1 MIMILWRNEQVGKEN
16 VVNTKLNR
24 RKFFKSSALLGGAFA
39 ASAMAFG
46 GAETADLKKDAANSK
61 HSALMAGNRT
71 LGSGKAA
78 MRVSALGL
86 GCMGMSSGH
95 GPARDKKAMCRLIAE
110 AVDLGVDFFDTAEIY
125 GPHTNEELVGEAIAP
140 YRDKVKIGSKFGLYY
155 PGGKQLEDARP
166 ERIRAA
172 VEASLKRL
180 KTDRIDIYYQHR
192 IDNKIP
198 IEEVAGTM
206 RELAGEGKIL
216 HWGMSE
222 PNVETIRRAHK
233 EFPVTA
239 VEDQYALTFR
249 LHEKET
255 FPVLE
260 ELGIGL
266 VAYSPLD
273 RGYLGGEMDGK
284 TRFDPQTDM
293 RANFPRLSPEAM
305 EKNRVFI
312 DFLDEIG
319 REKRASCA
327 QVALAWILHRKPWIV
342 PIPETTKRAH
352 LLENI
357 RSSSLV
363 FSKDEISE
371 INGRLS
377 QMTPV
382 GERYKPGS
390 DMARSVYN
398 LI

>member
-1 MIMILWRNEQVGKEN
+1 MNI
-16 VVNTKLNR
+16 KLNR
-24 RKFFKSSALLGGAFA
+24 RNFLKSSAL
-39 ASAMAFG
+39 FG
-46 GAETADLKKDAANSK
+46 GAIATSAMTFGNTKTADLKKSTANTK
-61 HSALMAGNRT
+61 YSALMVGRRM

-78 MRVSALGL
+78 MEVSTLGL

-125 GPHTNEELVGEAIAP
+125 GPYTNEELVGEALAP

-166 ERIRAA
+166 GRIREAID
-172 VEASLKRL
+172 ASLKRL
-180 KTDRIDIYYQHR
+180 KTDHIDIYYQHR

-206 RELAGEGKIL
+206 RELAEEGKIL

-222 PNVETIRRAHK
+222 PNAETIRRAHK

-260 ELGIGL
+260 KLGIGL

-319 REKRASCA
+319 RRKRASCA
-327 QVALAWILHRKPWIV
+327 QVALAWILHQKPWIV

-363 FSKDEISE
+363 FSQEEISE
-371 INGRLS
+371 IEGRLS

-382 GERYKPGS
+382 GERYKPDS

>member
-1 MIMILWRNEQVGKEN
+1 M
-16 VVNTKLNR
+16 NTKLNR
-24 RKFFKSSALLGGAFA
+24 RKFLKSSALFGGALA
-39 ASAMAFG
+39 TSAMAFENT
-46 GAETADLKKDAANSK
+46 ETADLKKSAANPK
-61 HSALMAGNRT
+61 HGALMAGRRT

-78 MRVSALGL
+78 MEVSALGL
-86 GCMGMSSGH
+86 GCMGMSHGH
-95 GPARDKKAMCRLIAE
+95 GPARDKKAMRRLIAE

-125 GPHTNEELVGEAIAP
+125 GPHTNEELVGEALAP

-180 KTDRIDIYYQHR
+180 KTDHIDIYYQHR
-192 IDNKIP
+192 IDGKVP

-206 RELAGEGKIL
+206 RELVEEGKIL

-222 PNVETIRRAHK
+222 PNAETIRRAHK

-293 RANFPRLSPEAM
+293 RANFPRMSPEALA
-305 EKNRVFI
+305 KNRIFI

-319 REKRASCA
+319 RKKRASCA
-327 QVALAWILHRKPWIV
+327 QVALSWILHQKPWIV

-363 FSKDEISE
+363 FSREEISE

-377 QMTPV
+377 QMLPV

>member
-1 MIMILWRNEQVGKEN
+1 M
-16 VVNTKLNR
+16 NTKLNR
-24 RKFFKSSALLGGAFA
+24 RKFLKSSAL
-39 ASAMAFG
+39 FG
-46 GAETADLKKDAANSK
+46 GAIATSAMTFGNTETADLKKNAANSK
-61 HSALMAGNRT
+61 HSAIMAGRRT

-78 MRVSALGL
+78 MEVSALGL

-110 AVDLGVDFFDTAEIY
+110 AVDLGIDFFDTAEIY
-125 GPHTNEELVGEAIAP
+125 GPHTNEELVGEALAP
-140 YRDKVKIGSKFGLYY
+140 YRGKVKIGSKFGLYY

-172 VEASLKRL
+172 IETSLKRL
-180 KTDRIDIYYQHR
+180 KTDHIDIYYQHR

-206 RELAGEGKIL
+206 RELVGEGKIL
-216 HWGMSE
+216 YWGMSE
-222 PNVETIRRAHK
+222 PNAETIRRAHK

-327 QVALAWILHRKPWIV
+327 QVALAWILHQKPWIV

-363 FSKDEISE
+363 FSQEEISE
-371 INGRLS
+371 IEGRLS

>member
-1 MIMILWRNEQVGKEN
+1 M
-16 VVNTKLNR
+16 NTKLNR
-24 RKFFKSSALLGGAFA
+24 RKFLKSSAL
-39 ASAMAFG
+39 FG
-46 GAETADLKKDAANSK
+46 GAIATSAMTFGNTETADLKKNAANSK
-61 HSALMAGNRT
+61 HSAIMAGRRT

-78 MRVSALGL
+78 MEVSALGL

-110 AVDLGVDFFDTAEIY
+110 AVDLGIDFFDTAEIY
-125 GPHTNEELVGEAIAP
+125 GPHTNEELVGEALAP
-140 YRDKVKIGSKFGLYY
+140 YRGKVKIGSKFGLYY

-172 VEASLKRL
+172 IEASLKRL
-180 KTDRIDIYYQHR
+180 KTDHIDIYYQHR

-206 RELAGEGKIL
+206 RELAEEGKIL

-222 PNVETIRRAHK
+222 PNAETIRRAHK

-319 REKRASCA
+319 RKKRASCA
-327 QVALAWILHRKPWIV
+327 QVALAWILHQKPWIV

-363 FSKDEISE
+363 FSKEEISE

>member
-1 MIMILWRNEQVGKEN
+1 M
-16 VVNTKLNR
+16 NTKLNR
-24 RKFFKSSALLGGAFA
+24 RKFLKSSAL
-39 ASAMAFG
+39 FG
-46 GAETADLKKDAANSK
+46 GAIATSAMTFGNTETADLKKNAANSK
-61 HSALMAGNRT
+61 HSAIMAGRRT

-78 MRVSALGL
+78 MEVSALGL

-110 AVDLGVDFFDTAEIY
+110 AVDLGIDFFDTAEIY
-125 GPHTNEELVGEAIAP
+125 GPHTNEELVGEALAP
-140 YRDKVKIGSKFGLYY
+140 YRGKVKIGSKFGLYY

-172 VEASLKRL
+172 IDASLKRL
-180 KTDRIDIYYQHR
+180 KTDHIDIYYQHR

-206 RELAGEGKIL
+206 RKLAEEGKIL

-222 PNVETIRRAHK
+222 PNAETIRRAHK

-293 RANFPRLSPEAM
+293 RANFPRLSSESM

-319 REKRASCA
+319 RRKRASCA
-327 QVALAWILHRKPWIV
+327 QVALAWILHQKPWIV

-363 FSKDEISE
+363 FSKKEISE

>member
-1 MIMILWRNEQVGKEN
+1 MNI
-16 VVNTKLNR
+16 KLNR
-24 RKFFKSSALLGGAFA
+24 RNFLKSSAL
-39 ASAMAFG
+39 FG
-46 GAETADLKKDAANSK
+46 GAIATSAMTFGNTKTADLKKSAANTK
-61 HSALMAGNRT
+61 YSALMAGRRT

-78 MRVSALGL
+78 MEVSALGL

-110 AVDLGVDFFDTAEIY
+110 AVDLGIDFFDTAEIY
-125 GPHTNEELVGEAIAP
+125 GPHTNEELVGEALAP

-172 VEASLKRL
+172 IEASLKRL
-180 KTDRIDIYYQHR
+180 KTDHIDIYYQHR

-206 RELAGEGKIL
+206 RKLVGEGKIL
-216 HWGMSE
+216 YWGMSE
-222 PNVETIRRAHK
+222 PNAETIRRAHK

-327 QVALAWILHRKPWIV
+327 QVALAWILHQKPWIV

-363 FSKDEISE
+363 FSQEEISE
-371 INGRLS
+371 IEGRLS

>member
-1 MIMILWRNEQVGKEN
+1 M
-16 VVNTKLNR
+16 NTKLNR
-24 RKFFKSSALLGGAFA
+24 RKFLKSSAL
-39 ASAMAFG
+39 FG
-46 GAETADLKKDAANSK
+46 GAIATSAMTFGNTETADLKKNAANSK
-61 HSALMAGNRT
+61 HSAIMAGRRT

-78 MRVSALGL
+78 MEVSALGL

-110 AVDLGVDFFDTAEIY
+110 AVDLGIDFFDTAEIY
-125 GPHTNEELVGEAIAP
+125 GPHTNEELVGEALAP

-166 ERIRAA
+166 GRIREAID
-172 VEASLKRL
+172 ASLKRL
-180 KTDRIDIYYQHR
+180 KTDHIDIYYQHR

-206 RELAGEGKIL
+206 RELAEEGKIL

-222 PNVETIRRAHK
+222 PNAETIRRAHK

-327 QVALAWILHRKPWIV
+327 QVALAWILHQKPWIV

-363 FSKDEISE
+363 FSQEEISE
-371 INGRLS
+371 IEGRLS

-390 DMARSVYN
+390 DMARSVYK

>member
-1 MIMILWRNEQVGKEN
+1 M
-16 VVNTKLNR
+16 NTKLNR
-24 RKFFKSSALLGGAFA
+24 RNFLKSSAL
-39 ASAMAFG
+39 FG
-46 GAETADLKKDAANSK
+46 GAIATSAMTFGNTKTADLKKSAANAK
-61 HSALMAGNRT
+61 YSALMVGRRM

-78 MRVSALGL
+78 MEVSTLGL

-125 GPHTNEELVGEAIAP
+125 GPYTNEELVGEALAP

-166 ERIRAA
+166 GRIREAID
-172 VEASLKRL
+172 ASLKRL
-180 KTDRIDIYYQHR
+180 KTDHIDIYYQHR

-206 RELAGEGKIL
+206 RELAEEGKIL

-222 PNVETIRRAHK
+222 PNAETIRRAHK

-293 RANFPRLSPEAM
+293 RANFPRLSSESM

-319 REKRASCA
+319 RRKRASCA
-327 QVALAWILHRKPWIV
+327 QVALAWILHQKPWIV

-363 FSKDEISE
+363 FSKKEISE

>member
-1 MIMILWRNEQVGKEN
+1 MNI
-16 VVNTKLNR
+16 KLNR
-24 RKFFKSSALLGGAFA
+24 RNFLKSSAL
-39 ASAMAFG
+39 FG
-46 GAETADLKKDAANSK
+46 GAIATSAMTFGNTKTADLKKSTANTK
-61 HSALMAGNRT
+61 YSALMVGRRM

-78 MRVSALGL
+78 MEVSTLGL

-125 GPHTNEELVGEAIAP
+125 GPYTNEELVGEALAP

-166 ERIRAA
+166 GRIREAID
-172 VEASLKRL
+172 ASLKRL
-180 KTDRIDIYYQHR
+180 KTDHIDIYYQHR

-206 RELAGEGKIL
+206 RELAEEGKIL

-222 PNVETIRRAHK
+222 PNAETIRRAHK

-319 REKRASCA
+319 RKKRASCA
-327 QVALAWILHRKPWIV
+327 QVALAWILHQKPWIV

-363 FSKDEISE
+363 FSKEEISE

-382 GERYKPGS
+382 GERYKPDS

>member
-1 MIMILWRNEQVGKEN
+1 MEN
-16 VVNTKLNR
+16 MSVKLNR
-24 RKFFKSSALLGGAFA
+24 RKFLKSTTLFGSALATSTAIYANTKKKASNGNIVPPESAALITKRRILG
-39 ASAMAFG
+39 
-46 GAETADLKKDAANSK
+46 T
-61 HSALMAGNRT
+61 
-71 LGSGKAA
+71 GKAA
-78 MRVSALGL
+78 MEVSALGF
-86 GCMGMSSGH
+86 GCMGMSHGH
-95 GPARDKKAMCRLIAE
+95 GPARDKKAMRRLIAE

-125 GPHTNEELVGEAIAP
+125 GPHTNEELVGEALLP
-140 YRDKVKIGSKFGLYY
+140 YRAKVKIGSKFGLYY

-166 ERIRAA
+166 DRIRKAL
-172 VEASLKRL
+172 EASLKRL
-180 KTDRIDIYYQHR
+180 KTDHIDIYYQHR
-192 IDNKIP
+192 IDNKVP

-206 RELAGEGKIL
+206 RDLVKEGKIL

-222 PNVETIRRAHK
+222 PNIETIRRAHK
-233 EFPVTA
+233 EYPVTA
-239 VEDQYALTFR
+239 VENQYALTFR

-293 RANFPRLSPEAM
+293 RVNFPRLSPDAM
-305 EKNRVFI
+305 EKNRIFI

-327 QVALAWILHRKPWIV
+327 QVALAWILAQKPWIV

-352 LLENI
+352 LLENL
-357 RSSSLV
+357 RSASIIFTSR
-363 FSKDEISE
+363 EIAE
-371 INGRLS
+371 IDNRLS
-377 QMTPV
+377 KMVPA
-382 GERYKPGS
+382 GERYNPGS
-390 DMARSVYN
+390 DMAKSVYN

>member
-1 MIMILWRNEQVGKEN
+1 M
-16 VVNTKLNR
+16 NTKLNR
-24 RKFFKSSALLGGAFA
+24 RKFLKSSAL
-39 ASAMAFG
+39 FG
-46 GAETADLKKDAANSK
+46 GAIATSAMTFGNTETADLKKNAANSK
-61 HSALMAGNRT
+61 HSAIMAGRRT

-78 MRVSALGL
+78 MEVSALGL

-110 AVDLGVDFFDTAEIY
+110 AVDLGIDFFDTAEIY
-125 GPHTNEELVGEAIAP
+125 GPHTNEELVGEALAP
-140 YRDKVKIGSKFGLYY
+140 YCGKVKIGSKFGLYY

-172 VEASLKRL
+172 IEASLKRL
-180 KTDRIDIYYQHR
+180 KTDHIDIYYQHR

-206 RELAGEGKIL
+206 RELVGEGKIL

-222 PNVETIRRAHK
+222 PNAETIRRAHK

-327 QVALAWILHRKPWIV
+327 QVALAWILHQKPWIV

-363 FSKDEISE
+363 FSQEEISE
-371 INGRLS
+371 IEGRLS

>member
-1 MIMILWRNEQVGKEN
+1 M
-16 VVNTKLNR
+16 NTKLNR
-24 RKFFKSSALLGGAFA
+24 RKFLKSSAL
-39 ASAMAFG
+39 FG
-46 GAETADLKKDAANSK
+46 GAIATSAMTFGNTETADLKKSAANAK
-61 HSALMAGNRT
+61 YSALMVGRRT

-78 MRVSALGL
+78 MEVSALGL

-110 AVDLGVDFFDTAEIY
+110 AVDLGIDFFDTAEIY
-125 GPHTNEELVGEAIAP
+125 GPHTNEELVGEALAP

-155 PGGKQLEDARP
+155 PNGKQLEDARP

-172 VEASLKRL
+172 IEASLKRL
-180 KTDRIDIYYQHR
+180 KTDHIDIYYQHR

-206 RELAGEGKIL
+206 RELAEEGKIL

-222 PNVETIRRAHK
+222 PNAETIRRAHK

-293 RANFPRLSPEAM
+293 RANFPRLSSEAM

-327 QVALAWILHRKPWIV
+327 QVALAWILHQKPWIV

-363 FSKDEISE
+363 FSQEEISE
-371 INGRLS
+371 IEGRLS

-382 GERYKPGS
+382 GERYKPVS

>member
-1 MIMILWRNEQVGKEN
+1 M
-16 VVNTKLNR
+16 NTKLNR
-24 RKFFKSSALLGGAFA
+24 RKFLKSSAL
-39 ASAMAFG
+39 FG
-46 GAETADLKKDAANSK
+46 GAIATSAMTFGNTETADLKKNAANSK
-61 HSALMAGNRT
+61 HSAIMAGRRT

-78 MRVSALGL
+78 MEVSALGL

-125 GPHTNEELVGEAIAP
+125 GPYTNEELVGEALAP

-166 ERIRAA
+166 GRIREAID
-172 VEASLKRL
+172 ASLKRL
-180 KTDRIDIYYQHR
+180 KTDHIDIYYQHR

-206 RELAGEGKIL
+206 RELAEEGKIL

-222 PNVETIRRAHK
+222 PNAETIRRAHK

-319 REKRASCA
+319 RKKRASCA
-327 QVALAWILHRKPWIV
+327 QVALAWILHQKPWIV

-363 FSKDEISE
+363 FSQEEISE
-371 INGRLS
+371 IEGRLS

>member
-1 MIMILWRNEQVGKEN
+1 M
-16 VVNTKLNR
+16 NTKLNR
-24 RKFFKSSALLGGAFA
+24 RNFLKSSAL
-39 ASAMAFG
+39 FG
-46 GAETADLKKDAANSK
+46 GAIATSAMTFGNTKTADLKKSAANAIY
-61 HSALMAGNRT
+61 SALMVGRRM

-78 MRVSALGL
+78 MEVSTLGL

-125 GPHTNEELVGEAIAP
+125 GPYTNEELVGEALAP

-166 ERIRAA
+166 GRIREAID
-172 VEASLKRL
+172 ASLKRL
-180 KTDRIDIYYQHR
+180 KTDHIDIYYQHR

-206 RELAGEGKIL
+206 RELAEEGKIL

-222 PNVETIRRAHK
+222 PNAETIRRAHK

-293 RANFPRLSPEAM
+293 RANFPRLSSESM

-319 REKRASCA
+319 RRKRASCA
-327 QVALAWILHRKPWIV
+327 QVALAWILHQKPWIV

-363 FSKDEISE
+363 FSKKEISE

>member
-1 MIMILWRNEQVGKEN
+1 MNI
-16 VVNTKLNR
+16 KLNR
-24 RKFFKSSALLGGAFA
+24 RNFLKSSAL
-39 ASAMAFG
+39 FG
-46 GAETADLKKDAANSK
+46 GAIATSAMTFGNTKTADLKKNAANSK
-61 HSALMAGNRT
+61 YSALMAGRRT

-78 MRVSALGL
+78 MEVSTLGL

-125 GPHTNEELVGEAIAP
+125 GPYTNEELVGEALAP

-166 ERIRAA
+166 GRIREAID
-172 VEASLKRL
+172 ASLKRL
-180 KTDRIDIYYQHR
+180 KTDHIDIYYQHR

-206 RELAGEGKIL
+206 RELVGEGKIL

-222 PNVETIRRAHK
+222 PNAETIRRAHK

-327 QVALAWILHRKPWIV
+327 QVALAWILHQKPWIV

-363 FSKDEISE
+363 FSQEEISE
-371 INGRLS
+371 IEGRLS

>member
-1 MIMILWRNEQVGKEN
+1 MNI
-16 VVNTKLNR
+16 KLNR
-24 RKFFKSSALLGGAFA
+24 RNFLKSSAL
-39 ASAMAFG
+39 FG
-46 GAETADLKKDAANSK
+46 GAIATSAMTFGNTKTADLKKSAANTK
-61 HSALMAGNRT
+61 YSALMVGRRM
-71 LGSGKAA
+71 LGSDKAA
-78 MRVSALGL
+78 MEVSALGL

-125 GPHTNEELVGEAIAP
+125 GPYTNEELVGEALAP

-166 ERIRAA
+166 GRIREAID
-172 VEASLKRL
+172 ASLKRL
-180 KTDRIDIYYQHR
+180 KTDHIDIYYQHR

-206 RELAGEGKIL
+206 RELAEEGKIL

-222 PNVETIRRAHK
+222 PNAETIRRAHK

-273 RGYLGGEMDGK
+273 SPAVESGGYGK
-284 TRFDPQTDM
+284 
-293 RANFPRLSPEAM
+293 E
-305 EKNRVFI
+305 
-312 DFLDEIG
+312 
-319 REKRASCA
+319 
-327 QVALAWILHRKPWIV
+327 
-342 PIPETTKRAH
+342 
-352 LLENI
+352 
-357 RSSSLV
+357 
-363 FSKDEISE
+363 
-371 INGRLS
+371 
-377 QMTPV
+377 
-382 GERYKPGS
+382 
-390 DMARSVYN
+390 
-398 LI
+398 

>member
-1 MIMILWRNEQVGKEN
+1 M
-16 VVNTKLNR
+16 NTKLNR
-24 RKFFKSSALLGGAFA
+24 RKFLKSSAL
-39 ASAMAFG
+39 FG
-46 GAETADLKKDAANSK
+46 GAIATSAMTFGNTETADLKKNAANSK
-61 HSALMAGNRT
+61 YSALMAGRRT

-78 MRVSALGL
+78 MEVSTLGL

-125 GPHTNEELVGEAIAP
+125 GPYTNEELVGEALAP

-166 ERIRAA
+166 GRIREAID
-172 VEASLKRL
+172 ASLKRL
-180 KTDRIDIYYQHR
+180 KTDHIDIYYQHR

-206 RELAGEGKIL
+206 RELVGEGKIL

-222 PNVETIRRAHK
+222 PNAETIRRAHK

-327 QVALAWILHRKPWIV
+327 QVALAWILHQKPWIV

-363 FSKDEISE
+363 FSQEEISE
-371 INGRLS
+371 IEGRLS

>member
-1 MIMILWRNEQVGKEN
+1 M
-16 VVNTKLNR
+16 NTKLNR
-24 RKFFKSSALLGGAFA
+24 RKFLKSSAL
-39 ASAMAFG
+39 FG
-46 GAETADLKKDAANSK
+46 GAIATSAMTFGNTETDDLKKNAANSK
-61 HSALMAGNRT
+61 HSAIMAGRRT

-78 MRVSALGL
+78 MEVSALGL

-110 AVDLGVDFFDTAEIY
+110 AVDLGIDFFDTAEIY
-125 GPHTNEELVGEAIAP
+125 GPHTNEELVGEALAP
-140 YRDKVKIGSKFGLYY
+140 YRGKVKIGSKFGLYY

-172 VEASLKRL
+172 IEASLKRL
-180 KTDRIDIYYQHR
+180 KTDHIDIYYQHR

-206 RELAGEGKIL
+206 RELVGEGKIL
-216 HWGMSE
+216 YWGMSE
-222 PNVETIRRAHK
+222 PNAETIRRAHK

-327 QVALAWILHRKPWIV
+327 QVALAWILHQKPWIV

-363 FSKDEISE
+363 FSQEEISE
-371 INGRLS
+371 IEGRLS

>member
-1 MIMILWRNEQVGKEN
+1 MNI
-16 VVNTKLNR
+16 KLNR
-24 RKFFKSSALLGGAFA
+24 RNFLKSSAL
-39 ASAMAFG
+39 FG
-46 GAETADLKKDAANSK
+46 GAIATSAMTFGNTKTADLKKSAANAK
-61 HSALMAGNRT
+61 YSALMVGRRM

-78 MRVSALGL
+78 MEVSTLGL

-125 GPHTNEELVGEAIAP
+125 GPYTNEELVGEALAP

-166 ERIRAA
+166 GRIREAID
-172 VEASLKRL
+172 ASLKRL
-180 KTDRIDIYYQHR
+180 KTDHIDIYYQHR

-206 RELAGEGKIL
+206 RELAEEGKIL

-222 PNVETIRRAHK
+222 PNAETIRRAHK

-293 RANFPRLSPEAM
+293 RANFPRLSSESM

-319 REKRASCA
+319 RKKRASCA
-327 QVALAWILHRKPWIV
+327 QVALAWILHQKPWIV

-363 FSKDEISE
+363 FSKEEISE

>member
-1 MIMILWRNEQVGKEN
+1 MNI
-16 VVNTKLNR
+16 KLNR
-24 RKFFKSSALLGGAFA
+24 RNFLKSSAL
-39 ASAMAFG
+39 FG
-46 GAETADLKKDAANSK
+46 GAIATSAMTFGNTKTADLKKSAANTK
-61 HSALMAGNRT
+61 YSALMVGRRM
-71 LGSGKAA
+71 LGSDKAA
-78 MRVSALGL
+78 MEVSALGL

-125 GPHTNEELVGEAIAP
+125 GPYTNEELVGEALAP

-166 ERIRAA
+166 GRIREAID
-172 VEASLKRL
+172 ASLKRL
-180 KTDRIDIYYQHR
+180 KTDHIDIYYQHR

-206 RELAGEGKIL
+206 RELAEEGKIL

-222 PNVETIRRAHK
+222 PNAETIRRAHK

-319 REKRASCA
+319 RKKRASCA
-327 QVALAWILHRKPWIV
+327 QVALAWILHQKPWIV

-363 FSKDEISE
+363 FSQEEISE
-371 INGRLS
+371 IEGRLS

>member
-1 MIMILWRNEQVGKEN
+1 MNI
-16 VVNTKLNR
+16 KLNR
-24 RKFFKSSALLGGAFA
+24 RNFLKSSAL
-39 ASAMAFG
+39 FG
-46 GAETADLKKDAANSK
+46 GAIATSAMTFGNTKTADLKKSTANTK
-61 HSALMAGNRT
+61 YSALMVGRRM

-78 MRVSALGL
+78 MEVSTLGL

-110 AVDLGVDFFDTAEIY
+110 AVDLGIDFFDTAEIY
-125 GPHTNEELVGEAIAP
+125 GPHTNEELVGEALAP

-155 PGGKQLEDARP
+155 PNGKQLEDARP
-166 ERIRAA
+166 GRIREAID
-172 VEASLKRL
+172 ASLKRL
-180 KTDRIDIYYQHR
+180 KTDHIDIYYQHR

-206 RELAGEGKIL
+206 RELAEEGKIL

-222 PNVETIRRAHK
+222 PNAETIRRAHK

-293 RANFPRLSPEAM
+293 RANFPRLSSESM

-319 REKRASCA
+319 RKKRASCA
-327 QVALAWILHRKPWIV
+327 QVALAWILHQKPWIV

-363 FSKDEISE
+363 FSKEEISE

>member
-1 MIMILWRNEQVGKEN
+1 MATKFSRRNF
-16 VVNTKLNR
+16 L
-24 RKFFKSSALLGGAFA
+24 KSSALLGGALVP
-39 ASAMAFG
+39 
-46 GAETADLKKDAANSK
+46 GATICADANK
-61 HSALMAGNRT
+61 RAVNGNIGKAENTALMAVRRT

-78 MRVSALGL
+78 MEVSAIGL
-86 GCMGMSSGH
+86 GCMGMSHGH
-95 GPARDKKAMCRLIAE
+95 GPARDKKSMRRLISE

-125 GPHTNEELVGEAIAP
+125 GPHTNEELVGEALAP
-140 YRDKVKIGSKFGLYY
+140 YRDNVKIGSKFGLYY

-166 ERIRAA
+166 ERIRTAI
-172 VEASLKRL
+172 EASLKRL
-180 KTDRIDIYYQHR
+180 KTDHIDIYYQHR
-192 IDNKIP
+192 IDNKVP

-206 RELAGEGKIL
+206 RELAAEGKIL

-222 PNVETIRRAHK
+222 PNAETIRRAHK

-249 LHEKET
+249 LHERET

-273 RGYLGGEMDGK
+273 RGYLGGEMDGN
-284 TRFDPQTDM
+284 TRFDPKTDM
-293 RANFPRLSPEAM
+293 RANFPRMASKAM
-305 EKNRVFI
+305 EKNRIFI
-312 DFLDEIG
+312 DLLDAIG

-327 QVALAWILHRKPWIV
+327 QIALAWILAQKDWIV

-352 LLENI
+352 LLENV
-357 RSSSLV
+357 RASRLTFTQEEV
-363 FSKDEISE
+363 AD
-371 INGRLS
+371 INARLS
-377 QMTPV
+377 QMAPV
-382 GERYKPGS
+382 GERYAPGS